1 MFSPHHFR
9 VKKEKVEQRS
19 FAGEML
25 FTDFVIEEPL
35 NSSISRVASSNFGTP
50 SLMEDLRDD
59 EEGKYFPNF
68 YAYILCRFR
77 QWRHRSR
84 RNLRGQ
90 NLYPDYS
97 QPVIKDEAYT

>member
-35 NSSISRVASSNFGTP
+35 NSSISRVASSNFGNS
-50 SLMEDLRDD
+50 SLVENLQSDEDG
-59 EEGKYFPNF
+59 E
-68 YAYILCRFR
+68 
-77 QWRHRSR
+77 
-84 RNLRGQ
+84 
-90 NLYPDYS
+90 
-97 QPVIKDEAYT
+97 